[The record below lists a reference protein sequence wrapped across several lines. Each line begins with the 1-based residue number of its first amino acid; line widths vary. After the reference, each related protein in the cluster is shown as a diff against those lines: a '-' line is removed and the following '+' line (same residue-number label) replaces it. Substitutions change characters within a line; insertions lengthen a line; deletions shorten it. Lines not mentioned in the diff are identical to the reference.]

1 MSMNAR
7 LCGIAALVT
16 VLLIVMNCGNVS
28 CLQDELQM
36 VPGLCFLHV
45 HMRADFNIE
54 LFPANIRTLIP
65 AWFCDSLLSRG
76 NLGISLLSINLSDLS
91 PQLLFLTS
99 SMDADEVTPIATEGF
114 GCNSVETGDRIDLI
128 SDQGNVLGS
137 LSARNGWT
145 CLITGTGSDRAVD
158 RWLELEPVESLAS
171 DTDLMEVADSEAGL
185 TVLFSNNS
193 ISFLSVL
200 PDGMFSRSER
210 RTMAKVRNLVQSS
223 GLKALRISLD
233 LIDTNPPMTVLE
245 IKLVRGD
252 DYISSLS
259 ISFSDTGITPDSLV
273 QKALLEL
280 LPE

>member
-7 LCGIAALVT
+7 LCGIAVVVT
-16 VLLIVMNCGNVS
+16 VFLIMINCGNAS

-36 VPGLCFLHV
+36 VPGLCFLHA
-45 HMRADFNIE
+45 HMNHNFNVE
-54 LFPANIRTLIP
+54 LLPSNIRTLMP
-65 AWFCDSLLSRG
+65 LWLCDSILSRG

-99 SMDADEVTPIATEGF
+99 SMDADEMTTIAIEGF
-114 GCNSVETGDRIDLI
+114 GCNSVQAGDRSDLI

-137 LSARNGWT
+137 ISARNGWT

-158 RWLELEPVESLAS
+158 RWLVLEPGESLAS
-171 DTDLMEVADSEAGL
+171 DTDLIIVADSEADL

-210 RTMAKVRNLVQSS
+210 RILIKVRNIVQSA

-233 LIDTNPPMTVLE
+233 LIDANPPVTVLE

-259 ISFSDTGITPDSLV
+259 ISFSDTGISPDSLI
-273 QKALLEL
+273 QEL
-280 LPE
+280 LQELMPE